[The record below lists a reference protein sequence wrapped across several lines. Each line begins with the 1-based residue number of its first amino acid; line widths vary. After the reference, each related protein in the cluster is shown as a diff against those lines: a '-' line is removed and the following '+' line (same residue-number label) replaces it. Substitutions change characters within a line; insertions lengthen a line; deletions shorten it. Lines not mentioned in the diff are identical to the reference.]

1 MKFDYLKLPTANP
14 KHRWIARPMLPVR
27 LIGPTGKWQGL
38 ALVDSGAD
46 VSLFGERVGKRIG
59 ISDVGPRVEKFGGV
73 EGGSL
78 SANVA
83 KVRIEIEGMT
93 GQTEIEA
100 GFTNSPGIDAILGQD
115 GFFDAFRVKFE
126 KDHDTFEIIP
136 VKK

>member
-78 SANVA
+78 SAKLSGKGSKAGGSTAADRSSSVLPPMSVA
-83 KVRIEIEGMT
+83 RWPITM
-93 GQTEIEA
+93 
-100 GFTNSPGIDAILGQD
+100 
-115 GFFDAFRVKFE
+115 AFSYKSGRLLW
-126 KDHDTFEIIP
+126 TLR
-136 VKK
+136 